1 MFSPEE
7 WSSLTV
13 SQLFQKICL
22 VLCTNES
29 LKAHFEAIF
38 KDVLKEPAPSES
50 ATVPAAPSESVTV
63 PTAPVVKEV
72 KTQEHAVSDE
82 ESSLPSSFHVKSILQ
97 SLSSAYNAST
107 VKQEVPPPAVTVP
120 RSTNPF
126 DQNYVS
132 SEEESESSYDYEEE
146 IIEEEEEEEEST
158 NPFDVEL
165 KKQQAKNE
173 AMVFQPK
180 AVEVT
185 STPASPLLVSSSDES
200 YFISQVSE
208 DDHDIDDV
216 DLGLVFSEEPP
227 LSSSEKQSPTG
238 SEIMVEHDSPFNVST
253 TSESSVLAPPETPN
267 NDIMLSPQELESIP
281 IDLDDIQMAESE
293 TPLEPTPIELNS
305 ARDQP
310 LPQPSS
316 YSALIHPRPQAVSE
330 NSTDSLQEDE
340 DDDEEA
346 VESLNASS
354 SLQNSLSANKI
365 KSLRFTRGMKLVH
378 SSSDSDSDQED
389 SHRSPVLRR
398 ATSPLSMAQQ
408 TKMGFEMKFSKKDN
422 AFKKNTFLSSE
433 KKPLDEK
440 TRIAVDSISLLE
452 QERENY
458 RESQRDGFI
467 QPVTRIKQS
476 FMESEEESEEED
488 NEPIS
493 TLPVFFCLF
502 FE

>member
-50 ATVPAAPSESVTV
+50 VTV

-72 KTQEHAVSDE
+72 KTQEPAVSDE

-146 IIEEEEEEEEST
+146 IIEEEEEEEST
-158 NPFDVEL
+158 NPFDIEL

-173 AMVFQPK
+173 TMVFQPK
-180 AVEVT
+180 AVEVP

-200 YFISQVSE
+200 SFISQVSE
-208 DDHDIDDV
+208 DDHDMDDT
-216 DLGLVFSEEPP
+216 DLGSVFSEELP

-253 TSESSVLAPPETPN
+253 TSESSVLVPPETPN

-310 LPQPSS
+310 LPQHSS

-340 DDDEEA
+340 EEDEEA

-365 KSLRFTRGMKLVH
+365 KSLRFTRRMKLAH

-398 ATSPLSMAQQ
+398 ATSPLPMAQQ

-422 AFKKNTFLSSE
+422 AFKKNAFLSSE

>member
-50 ATVPAAPSESVTV
+50 ATVPAT
-63 PTAPVVKEV
+63 PVVKEV
-72 KTQEHAVSDE
+72 KTQEPAVSDE

-146 IIEEEEEEEEST
+146 IIEEEEEEEST
-158 NPFDVEL
+158 NPFDIEL

-173 AMVFQPK
+173 TMVFQPK
-180 AVEVT
+180 AVEVP
-185 STPASPLLVSSSDES
+185 STPASPLLVSSSEES
-200 YFISQVSE
+200 SFISQVSE
-208 DDHDIDDV
+208 DDHDMDDT
-216 DLGLVFSEEPP
+216 DLGSVFSEELP

-253 TSESSVLAPPETPN
+253 TSESSVLVPPETPN

-310 LPQPSS
+310 LPQHSS

-330 NSTDSLQEDE
+330 NSTDSLQE
-340 DDDEEA
+340 DEEA

-365 KSLRFTRGMKLVH
+365 KSLRFTRRMKLAH

-398 ATSPLSMAQQ
+398 ATSPLPMAQQ

-422 AFKKNTFLSSE
+422 AFKKNAFLSSE